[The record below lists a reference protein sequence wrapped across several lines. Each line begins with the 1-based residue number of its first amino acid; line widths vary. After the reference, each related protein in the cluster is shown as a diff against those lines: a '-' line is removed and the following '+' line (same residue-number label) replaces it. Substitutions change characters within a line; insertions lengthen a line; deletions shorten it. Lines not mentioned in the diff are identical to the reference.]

1 MTELLLFFTVAGFI
15 LVTVGLSGLYI
26 KTTIRLSAI
35 ERELTRHTGD
45 IKTHGRDIHVLKS
58 RAADASDHIVITHEY
73 TSKDAPSYP
82 SKEGL

>member
-1 MTELLLFFTVAGFI
+1 MELLLFITVAGFI
-15 LVTVGLSGLYI
+15 LVTVGLSALYI
-26 KTTIRLSAI
+26 SATRRLNAI
-35 ERELTRHTGD
+35 EKELAGHAGD
-45 IKTHGRDIHVLKS
+45 IKRHGRDIHVLKT